1 MLELDLFSWFGR
13 IHLNLGFVVD
23 YQGLWRVVVPFGL
36 IWLLS
41 KSVEEV
47 GHDIEDCGVASYVGS
62 SEQQRTVRSFQV
74 LVMACLFSL
83 ANIS

>member
-1 MLELDLFSWFGR
+1 M
-13 IHLNLGFVVD
+13 
-23 YQGLWRVVVPFGL
+23 VPFGL
-36 IWLLS
+36 IQLLL
-41 KSVEEV
+41 KCVEDV

>member
-1 MLELDLFSWFGR
+1 MLELDFLFWFGK
-13 IHLNLGFVVD
+13 IHLICVGE
-23 YQGLWRVVVPFGL
+23 YQCLEGAVLPFGL
-36 IWLLS
+36 IQLLLNC
-41 KSVEEV
+41 VDEV